1 MNGGE
6 IVVSGETQCDTLRYD
21 GLSVE
26 TLREIVGYKDKS
38 IEHMGSTIE
47 SMRSRLAN
55 KDKEI
60 EKLEL
65 KLDRIKAIISNP

>member
-1 MNGGE
+1 M
-6 IVVSGETQCDTLRYD
+6 IHSRYD
-21 GLSVE
+21 GLVPKHC
-26 TLREIVGYKDKS
+26 EIVGYKDKS

-55 KDKEI
+55 KDKI

-65 KLDRIKAIISNP
+65 KSLTELKLFFQPITK

>member
-21 GLSVE
+21 GLSAD
-26 TLREIVGYKDKS
+26 TLREIIGYKDKS

-47 SMRSRLAN
+47 SMRTRLAA

-60 EKLEL
+60 ERLQL
-65 KLDRIKAIISNP
+65 KIDRIQAIVKV